1 MSACIDNGHS
11 ARQQRAKDRFAI
23 KHLVV
28 GMSLLLLGSLG
39 TAATA
44 AESTGNLEQSIRQA
58 IETNPEVQARW
69 HRLLALEHSLKAS
82 RSGYLPSLDASARTG
97 RNDRNYGTHEAFSS
111 SEAELALIQNLF
123 NGFRTRGE
131 VTQAREQQLI
141 GYYEFVE
148 QLENSALETFR
159 AYHDVLRQ
167 RELVTLA
174 EDNLQQ
180 HEKVFRQI
188 NQSASAGV
196 ARSVDLEQ
204 ISGRL
209 SLAEANL
216 ITEQSNLH
224 DVSARYLRITG
235 NQPASRLLPRD
246 LDKSSIP
253 ANLRDALEGAL
264 VNNPVYLAAH
274 HNIAASEAEIEIR
287 KAGLAPT
294 VDFAVRQSMDT
305 HDDLGTRNRRN
316 ETTVGLELRY
326 NLFRGGRDTH
336 NIRSAHEEAN
346 AARDL
351 RNKAC
356 VDLRQTL
363 QIAHNDVLKLE
374 QQLSALNQHRLSSA
388 RVRTAYKQQFDIG
401 QRTLLDVLDA
411 ENEHFQ
417 ASRAYTNAVH
427 DLQIAMA
434 RALAAQGRL
443 LETLGVTRTNMPE
456 LVADEARDVDTAAHS
471 CMIAQL
477 P

>member
-1 MSACIDNGHS
+1 MHASANKGS
-11 ARQQRAKDRFAI
+11 VSLQNSTAWLARLKPLIAGVA
-23 KHLVV
+23 LA
-28 GMSLLLLGSLG
+28 SLG
-39 TAATA
+39 GLSGHVA
-44 AESTGNLEQSIRQA
+44 AESTGNLQQSIRQT
-58 IETNPEVQARW
+58 IESNPEVQARW
-69 HRLLALEHSLKAS
+69 HRFLALEYGVKAS
-82 RSGYLPSLDASARTG
+82 RSGYLPTLDASARSG
-97 RNDRNYGTHEAFSS
+97 RTDRNYGTHEAFSS

-131 VTQAREQQLI
+131 VTQARQQQLI
-141 GYYEFVE
+141 GYYEFVD
-148 QLENSALETFR
+148 QLETAALETFR
-159 AYHDVLRQ
+159 AYRDVIRQ
-167 RELVTLA
+167 RELVSLA
-174 EDNLQQ
+174 EENVKQ
-180 HEKVFRQI
+180 HEKVFNQI

-224 DVSARYLRITG
+224 DVSARFQRITG
-235 NQPASRLLPRD
+235 SLPATLLLAYD
-246 LDKSSIP
+246 LNKGQLPD
-253 ANLRDALEGAL
+253 NLNDALQGAL
-264 VNNPVYLAAH
+264 ANNPAYLAAH
-274 HNIAASEAEIEIR
+274 HNIAASEAEIDIR
-287 KAGLAPT
+287 KAALAPT
-294 VDFAVRQSMDT
+294 LDLAVRQRMDT
-305 HDDLGTRNRRN
+305 HDDMGSRNSRN
-316 ETTVGLELRY
+316 ETTVGLEMRY
-326 NLFRGGRDTH
+326 NLFRGGRDSH

-363 QIAHNDVLKLE
+363 QIAYNDVLKLE

-434 RALAAQGRL
+434 RSLAGQGRL
-443 LETLGVTRTNMPE
+443 LTTLGVARTNMPE
-456 LVADEARDVDTAAHS
+456 LAADAAQDVDAAGHS
-471 CMIAQL
+471 CMLAQL